1 MRLEAA
7 AQMHVP
13 LPAVVQAVSVLLVVE
28 QEVGPDRAA
37 VPGAGPGIAA
47 VPGMGPALA
56 VVEPLAGSEGMATP
70 CFEPEPGG
78 QMQAA
83 QVQAGLL
90 PAADSAGKPALAA
103 FVLLSA
109 S

>member
-1 MRLEAA
+1 ME
-7 AQMHVP
+7 
-13 LPAVVQAVSVLLVVE
+13 AVSVLLVFE
-28 QEVGPDRAA
+28 QEAGPDRAA
-37 VPGAGPGIAA
+37 VPGAGPDIAA

-90 PAADSAGKPALAA
+90 PAADSAGKPAHHNTDILNSLSFPDQGSA
-103 FVLLSA
+103 F
-109 S
+109 